1 MIIDSSFFSVLHFFI
16 LSFYKEYH
24 TLIWKYETF
33 WPFLRN
39 ALFVKMTHRKREKSR
54 QQQEKRLL
62 PKSPAYASFFGTAA
76 AHPRSLTTWLG
87 VLILANLMIIICE
100 ASRSRR
106 VVLFR
111 TVFPTQC
118 RNFLEVKLQWKR
130 KELEKLDE
138 LKLLCNLDL
147 PFRCRVP
154 YWPRWIWQSSY
165 LRVVPVY
172 FQQNLTKVEKTVFR
186 PNDSARIYLAK
197 RAAAKRRAA
206 WIHLSPRLGFSS
218 PPKPKVHMQF
228 HLFYR
233 AEANYPGGHSRG
245 QGKISWPLL
254 IFIAWSKNF
263 NTPWAIQ
270 TYSTFGGA
278 AVVMRLKK

>member
-1 MIIDSSFFSVLHFFI
+1 
-16 LSFYKEYH
+16 
-24 TLIWKYETF
+24 
-33 WPFLRN
+33 
-39 ALFVKMTHRKREKSR
+39 MT
-54 QQQEKRLL
+54 
-62 PKSPAYASFFGTAA
+62 
-76 AHPRSLTTWLG
+76 
-87 VLILANLMIIICE
+87 ILASKGS
-100 ASRSRR
+100 SR
-106 VVLFR
+106 L
-111 TVFPTQC
+111 TV
-118 RNFLEVKLQWKR
+118 
-130 KELEKLDE
+130 
-138 LKLLCNLDL
+138 
-147 PFRCRVP
+147 
-154 YWPRWIWQSSY
+154 
-165 LRVVPVY
+165 
-172 FQQNLTKVEKTVFR
+172 TKVEKTVFR

-270 TYSTFGGA
+270 TYSTFGRA
-278 AVVMRLKK
+278 AVLMLLLKKFSYIWKNISVTICDNFLLDAQKLAVLILTKPGIIIEGKTNIEIRFHFYTPIPCPLVFFVLRSCYAKDSKNGQSLRYRTLFWIVQKFEIVFGIWFKKGWVTLFMHITICVM

>member
-1 MIIDSSFFSVLHFFI
+1 
-16 LSFYKEYH
+16 
-24 TLIWKYETF
+24 
-33 WPFLRN
+33 
-39 ALFVKMTHRKREKSR
+39 MTHRKREKSR
-54 QQQEKRLL
+54 QQREKRLL

-118 RNFLEVKLQWKR
+118 RNSLDVKLQWKR

-138 LKLLCNLDL
+138 LKLLCDLDL
-147 PFRCRVP
+147 PFGRRVP
-154 YWPRWIWQSSY
+154 NWPRWIRQSS
-165 LRVVPVY
+165 
-172 FQQNLTKVEKTVFR
+172 FHIFGQNLTKVEKTVFR

-270 TYSTFGGA
+270 TYSTFGRAA
-278 AVVMRLKK
+278 AVICLKK